1 MVKAFAGSS
10 TSSQSMLANGGWA
23 LWFGRQSQMN
33 VVPVSVGNC
42 RLDSLVGMQ
51 PRPRTAFQTA
61 LATVIPV
68 SVGRSNRGGGCSGG
82 GRVMLA
88 PNTAFQ
94 LTRAVWRSTRSGAFW
109 QVVSIHKDR

>member
-1 MVKAFAGSS
+1 
-10 TSSQSMLANGGWA
+10 
-23 LWFGRQSQMN
+23 MN
-33 VVPVSVGNC
+33 VVPVSVGEC
-42 RLDSLVGMQ
+42 WLGSLVGMQ

-82 GRVMLA
+82 GRSKLA

-94 LTRAVWRSTRSGAFW
+94 LTRAVWRSTRSSAFW
-109 QVVSIHKDR
+109 HLEAAENGRERRGQLNATVGLQIEHLCYIEAMHSFCKGR